1 MRIQG
6 DSRGQGFKCLFSR
19 VGARDFRLSLGPS
32 NPSPL
37 DRQVPHKPRLAV
49 GVKEHNMN
57 EISFA
62 HILFATGAPG
72 KPRPVAG
79 KLHLLRGSVVL
90 NHPPEEKDNGRQN

>member
-1 MRIQG
+1 
-6 DSRGQGFKCLFSR
+6 
-19 VGARDFRLSLGPS
+19 
-32 NPSPL
+32 
-37 DRQVPHKPRLAV
+37 
-49 GVKEHNMN
+49 MN